1 MSSTESP
8 PLLPRT
14 QSVDGSFTV
23 DEALAYIGFGRFQ
36 VILLVVLGMAWF
48 ADSTEILVLAFL
60 GPDASS
66 PLRPHSADPPFCVSR
81 LSVNGD

>member
-1 MSSTESP
+1 MSSTESS

-14 QSVDGSFTV
+14 RTIDGAFTV

-36 VILLVVLGMAWF
+36 VILLIVLGMAWF
-48 ADSTEILVLAFL
+48 ADATEILVLAFL

-66 PLRPHSADPPFCVSR
+66 HVASQLLTLAF
-81 LSVNGD
+81 